1 MKLSKAIKKAQKS
14 GRGIA
19 RHSNEPRPCMYIP
32 TNTSAGIIVL
42 PNYQQAF
49 IRWEPRLDDLTD
61 NDLFVI
67 G

>member
-1 MKLSKAIKKAQKS
+1 MKIGKAIKEAQKS

-19 RHSNEPRPCMYIP
+19 RHKDEPRPCIYIP

-49 IRWEPRLDDLTD
+49 IRWEPRLDDLTAKD
-61 NDLFVI
+61 WFVI